1 MSLPATVCLGSASSV
16 CVSSAMGVC
25 ERNKRADAAR
35 DGCPSGKTRGAVLGW
50 GLRRPNPCA
59 GAQVVKGAS
68 LEFPIQEGASVHFF
82 SDEISPC

>member
-1 MSLPATVCLGSASSV
+1 M
-16 CVSSAMGVC
+16 
-25 ERNKRADAAR
+25 
-35 DGCPSGKTRGAVLGW
+35 

-68 LEFPIQEGASVHFF
+68 LEFPIQEDVSAHFL